1 MGFKAADYVEPLDY
15 DFRPH
20 FDYYGTITEPSDRDI
35 SRFLKKWY
43 HLVGEMRKVVAAAVV
58 EAAHEA
64 RDEQQ
69 ETSEA
74 TEPVVSADEAAEAM
88 ANIDWTAIEDESDNS
103 PGTLAARYTLTQMC
117 RLVED
122 LAHGS
127 IRADKL
133 EQVPMRIRG
142 VFFGWLV
149 GELTEQGKGKIGSLL
164 G

>member
-1 MGFKAADYVEPLDY
+1 MGFKATDYVEPLDY

-20 FDYYGTITEPSDRDI
+20 FDYYGTITEPSDQDI
-35 SRFLKKWY
+35 SRFLRKWY
-43 HLVGEMRKVVAAAVV
+43 HVVSEMRRVVAAAVV
-58 EAAHEA
+58 EANT
-64 RDEQQ
+64 
-69 ETSEA
+69 ETESEP
-74 TEPVVSADEAAEAM
+74 TKPEVVLTADQAAEAM
-88 ANIDWTAIEDESDNS
+88 AQIDWNAIEDEADES
-103 PGTLAARYTLTQMC
+103 PGTKAARHTLTQMC

-149 GELTEQGKGKIGSLL
+149 GELTDQGKGKIGSLT